1 MKQKFSKDIDS
12 LASKVDKLNVK
23 ILEVN
28 TLGSHLE
35 SNSRGLRVFLSRS
48 SGTLLPYY

>member
-1 MKQKFSKDIDS
+1 MKQKFSKDINS

-28 TLGSHLE
+28 TLGSHLK